1 MSRRIERN
9 IEAWLNAEARFSA
22 LGAATAQGPEPRA
35 ETDSD
40 RQADEA
46 LGRVFRRIERHAPRA
61 GFSDTVLAAAGF
73 APVVAGAW
81 PSWVRVALVGCLVA
95 ACLTVVGV
103 PLLFIV
109 LKPLA
114 HMAAWPLATAVWRGV
129 TRSAGFAF
137 WCWSVVGDLATALRL
152 SIATPTGAG
161 LVLAN
166 VLIATASLFGLKRLL
181 GNTRSFSN
189 AS

>member
-1 MSRRIERN
+1 VT
-9 IEAWLNAEARFSA
+9 
-22 LGAATAQGPEPRA
+22 AT
-35 ETDSD
+35 
-40 RQADEA
+40 
-46 LGRVFRRIERHAPRA
+46 
-61 GFSDTVLAAAGF
+61 
-73 APVVAGAW
+73 
-81 PSWVRVALVGCLVA
+81 
-95 ACLTVVGV
+95 ACLTIVAV

-114 HMAAWPLATAVWRGV
+114 HMAAWPLATALWRGV
-129 TRSAGFAF
+129 TRSAAFAF
-137 WCWSVVGDLATALRL
+137 WCWSVVGDVATALRL

-161 LVLAN
+161 LLLAN